1 MNLKRFLTFKAIVEE
16 GSFLK
21 ASQKLYCTQST
32 VTFQIKQLEQDL
44 SLRLFEK
51 IGRKMVL
58 TQAGEKILP
67 YVYELARVMENIEG
81 TAQQENSEPT
91 GELKVLIAET
101 QLAYK
106 MANVLKEF
114 RIRAPNVRL
123 SLQSQNCYQIR
134 DELIEDKADLGVF
147 YRVGNDDTLKVHE
160 FEQEPLVLVA
170 SPLLKGLDLK
180 KREQHIDLG
189 FISNGPKCLFRQMF
203 ESIIQ
208 ERDISI
214 DNMIELSS
222 INTIKNCVE
231 SNIGISYLPRF
242 TVEKELQ
249 EGSLQELEFTEFSKM
264 IKPLCAYHSGKCV
277 TPAMEVFIDCM
288 RNEYER
294 LSTQSW

>member
-1 MNLKRFLTFKAIVEE
+1 MNLKRFLTFKTIVEE

-32 VTFQIKQLEQDL
+32 VTFQIRQLEQDL
-44 SLRLFEK
+44 SLQLFEK

-58 TQAGEKILP
+58 TQAGERILP
-67 YVYELARVMENIEG
+67 YVYELTRVMENIES

-91 GELKVLIAET
+91 GELKVLVAET

-114 RIRAPNVRL
+114 RIRAPEVRL

-134 DELIEDKADLGVF
+134 DDLIADKADLGVF
-147 YRVGNDDTLKVHE
+147 YQVGNDNALQVHE
-160 FEQEPLVLVA
+160 FKEEPLVLIA
-170 SPLLKGLDLK
+170 SPMLKGMDLQ
-180 KREQHIDLG
+180 ESGQHFDLG
-189 FISNGPKCLFRQMF
+189 FISNGPKCLFRHTF
-203 ESIIQ
+203 ESTIQ
-208 ERDISI
+208 ERNITI

-231 SNIGISYLPRF
+231 GNIGISYLPRF

-249 EGSLQELEFTEFSKM
+249 EGCLQELKFTDKPQM
-264 IKPLCAYHSGKCV
+264 IKPRCGYHAGKCV

-288 RNEYER
+288 RNEY
-294 LSTQSW
+294 

>member
-1 MNLKRFLTFKAIVEE
+1 MNLKRFLTFKTIVEE

-44 SLRLFEK
+44 SLQLFEK

-81 TAQQENSEPT
+81 TAQQESSEPT

-106 MANVLKEF
+106 MASVLKEF
-114 RIRAPNVRL
+114 RIRAPKVRL
-123 SLQSQNCYQIR
+123 SLQSQNCYKIR
-134 DELIEDKADLGVF
+134 DELIADKADLGVF
-147 YRVGNDDTLKVHE
+147 YRVGNDDALKVHE

-170 SPLLKGLDLK
+170 SPLLTGLDLQ
-180 KREQHIDLG
+180 KRDQHIDLG
-189 FISNGPKCLFRQMF
+189 FISNGPKCLFRQTF

-208 ERDISI
+208 ERNISI

-249 EGSLQELEFTEFSKM
+249 EGSLQELAFTDAPQM
-264 IKPLCAYHSGKCV
+264 IKPLCGYHAGKCV

-288 RNEYER
+288 RNAH
-294 LSTQSW
+294 

>member
-1 MNLKRFLTFKAIVEE
+1 MTFKIR
-16 GSFLK
+16 
-21 ASQKLYCTQST
+21 
-32 VTFQIKQLEQDL
+32 QLEQDL
-44 SLRLFEK
+44 SLQLFEK

-81 TAQQENSEPT
+81 TAQQESSEPT

-101 QLAYK
+101 LLAYK

-114 RIRAPNVRL
+114 RIRAPKVRL
-123 SLQSQNCYQIR
+123 SLQSQNCYKIR
-134 DELIEDKADLGVF
+134 DELIADKADLGVF
-147 YRVGNDDTLKVHE
+147 YRVGNDDALKVHE

-170 SPLLKGLDLK
+170 SPLLTGLDLQK
-180 KREQHIDLG
+180 GEQHIDLG
-189 FISNGPKCLFRQMF
+189 FISNGPKCLFRQTF

-208 ERDISI
+208 ERNISI

-249 EGSLQELEFTEFSKM
+249 EGSQQELEFTNAPQM
-264 IKPLCAYHSGKCV
+264 IKPQCGCNAGKCV

-288 RNEYER
+288 CNTHETGFF
-294 LSTQSW
+294 LKS

>member
-1 MNLKRFLTFKAIVEE
+1 MNLKRFLTFKTIVEE

-32 VTFQIKQLEQDL
+32 ITFQIKQLEQDL

-58 TQAGEKILP
+58 TQAGENILP
-67 YVYELARVMENIEG
+67 YVYELIRVMENIEG
-81 TAQQENSEPT
+81 MAQKQGSEPT
-91 GELKVLIAET
+91 GELKVLVAET

-106 MANVLKEF
+106 MANVLREF
-114 RIRAPNVRL
+114 RIKAPKVRL

-134 DELIEDKADLGVF
+134 DELIADKADLGVF
-147 YRVGNDDTLKVHE
+147 YRVGNDDALKVHE
-160 FEQEPLVLVA
+160 FTKEPLVLVA
-170 SPLLKGLDLK
+170 SPLLKQLDLLQCG
-180 KREQHIDLG
+180 RHIESG
-189 FISNGPKCLFRQMF
+189 FISNGPTCLFRRTF

-208 ERDISI
+208 ERNISI
-214 DNMIELSS
+214 DNMIDLSS

-242 TVEKELQ
+242 TVEQELR
-249 EGSLQELEFTEFSKM
+249 EGTLQELVLTETPQM
-264 IKPLCAYHSGKCV
+264 ITPLCGYHAGKCV

-288 RNEYER
+288 RNEY
-294 LSTQSW
+294 

>member
-1 MNLKRFLTFKAIVEE
+1 MNLKRFLTFKTIVEE

-44 SLRLFEK
+44 SLQLFEK

-67 YVYELARVMENIEG
+67 YVYDLTRVIENIEG
-81 TAQQENSEPT
+81 TAQQESSEPT

-106 MANVLKEF
+106 MATVLKEF
-114 RIRAPNVRL
+114 RIRAPKVRL
-123 SLQSQNCYQIR
+123 SLQSQNCYKIR
-134 DELIEDKADLGVF
+134 DELIADKADLGVF
-147 YRVGNDDTLKVHE
+147 YRVGNDDALKVHE

-170 SPLLKGLDLK
+170 SPLLTGLDLQ
-180 KREQHIDLG
+180 KRDQHIDLG
-189 FISNGPKCLFRQMF
+189 FISNGPKCLFRQTF

-208 ERDISI
+208 ERNISI

-249 EGSLQELEFTEFSKM
+249 EGSLQELAFTDAPQM
-264 IKPLCAYHSGKCV
+264 IKPLCGYHAGKCV

-288 RNEYER
+288 RNAH
-294 LSTQSW
+294 

>member
-1 MNLKRFLTFKAIVEE
+1 MNLKRFLTFKTIVEE

-44 SLRLFEK
+44 SLQLFEK

-81 TAQQENSEPT
+81 TAQQESSEPT

-106 MANVLKEF
+106 MASVLKEF
-114 RIRAPNVRL
+114 RIRAPKVRL
-123 SLQSQNCYQIR
+123 SLQSQNCYKIR
-134 DELIEDKADLGVF
+134 DELIADKADLGVF
-147 YRVGNDDTLKVHE
+147 YRVGNDDALKVHE

-170 SPLLKGLDLK
+170 SPLLTGLDLQ
-180 KREQHIDLG
+180 KRDQHIDLG
-189 FISNGPKCLFRQMF
+189 FISNGPKCLFRQTF

-208 ERDISI
+208 ERNISI

-242 TVEKELQ
+242 TVEKELH
-249 EGSLQELEFTEFSKM
+249 EGSLQELAFTDAPQM
-264 IKPLCAYHSGKCV
+264 IKPLCGYHAGKCV

-288 RNEYER
+288 RNAH
-294 LSTQSW
+294 

>member
-1 MNLKRFLTFKAIVEE
+1 
-16 GSFLK
+16 
-21 ASQKLYCTQST
+21 
-32 VTFQIKQLEQDL
+32 
-44 SLRLFEK
+44 
-51 IGRKMVL
+51 MVL

-81 TAQQENSEPT
+81 TAQQESSEPT

-114 RIRAPNVRL
+114 RIRAPKVRL
-123 SLQSQNCYQIR
+123 SLQSQNCYKIR
-134 DELIEDKADLGVF
+134 DELIADKADLGVF
-147 YRVGNDDTLKVHE
+147 YRVGNDDALKVHE

-170 SPLLKGLDLK
+170 SPLLTGLDLQ
-180 KREQHIDLG
+180 KRDQHIDLG
-189 FISNGPKCLFRQMF
+189 FISNGPKCLFRQTF

-208 ERDISI
+208 ECNISI

-249 EGSLQELEFTEFSKM
+249 EGSLQELAFTDAPQM
-264 IKPLCAYHSGKCV
+264 IKPLCGYHAGKCV
-277 TPAMEVFIDCM
+277 KPAMEVFIDCM
-288 RNEYER
+288 RNAH
-294 LSTQSW
+294 

>member
-1 MNLKRFLTFKAIVEE
+1 MNLKRFLTFKTIVEE

-44 SLRLFEK
+44 SLQLFEK

-58 TQAGEKILP
+58 TQAGERILP
-67 YVYELARVMENIEG
+67 YVYELTRVIENIEG
-81 TAQQENSEPT
+81 TAELESLEPK
-91 GELKVLIAET
+91 GKLKVLVAET

-106 MANVLKEF
+106 MTNVLKEF
-114 RIRAPNVRL
+114 RIRAPKVKL

-134 DELIEDKADLGVF
+134 DDLIADKADLGVF
-147 YRVGNDDTLKVHE
+147 YQVGSGDALKVYE
-160 FEQEPLVLVA
+160 FKEEPLVLIA
-170 SPLLKGLDLK
+170 SPLLKGMNLQERDK
-180 KREQHIDLG
+180 HFDLG
-189 FISNGPKCLFRQMF
+189 FISNGPKCLFRQLF
-203 ESIIQ
+203 ESTLQQRNIT
-208 ERDISI
+208 I

-231 SNIGISYLPRF
+231 GNIGISYLPRF

-249 EGSLQELEFTEFSKM
+249 EGSLQELQFTD
-264 IKPLCAYHSGKCV
+264 KPQMVKPQCGYHAGKCV

-288 RNEYER
+288 RNEY
-294 LSTQSW
+294 

>member
-1 MNLKRFLTFKAIVEE
+1 MNLKRFLTFKTIVEE

-44 SLRLFEK
+44 SLQLFEK

-81 TAQQENSEPT
+81 TAQQESSEPT

-106 MANVLKEF
+106 MASVLKEF
-114 RIRAPNVRL
+114 RIRAPKVRL
-123 SLQSQNCYQIR
+123 SLQSQNCYKIR
-134 DELIEDKADLGVF
+134 DELIADKADLGVF
-147 YRVGNDDTLKVHE
+147 YRVGNDDSLKVHE

-170 SPLLKGLDLK
+170 SPLLTGLDLQ
-180 KREQHIDLG
+180 KRDQHIDLG
-189 FISNGPKCLFRQMF
+189 FISNGPKCLFRQTF

-208 ERDISI
+208 ERNISI

-249 EGSLQELEFTEFSKM
+249 EGSLQELAFTDAPQM
-264 IKPLCAYHSGKCV
+264 IKPLCGYHAGKCV

-288 RNEYER
+288 RNAH
-294 LSTQSW
+294 

>member
-1 MNLKRFLTFKAIVEE
+1 MNLKRFLTFKTIVEE

-44 SLRLFEK
+44 SLQLFEK

-67 YVYELARVMENIEG
+67 YVYELTRVMENIEG
-81 TAQQENSEPT
+81 TAQQESSEPT

-106 MANVLKEF
+106 MANILKEF
-114 RIRAPNVRL
+114 RLRAPKVRL
-123 SLQSQNCYQIR
+123 SLQSQNCYRIR
-134 DELIEDKADLGVF
+134 DELIADKADLGVF
-147 YRVGNDDTLKVHE
+147 YQVGNDDSLKVHE
-160 FEQEPLVLVA
+160 FDHEPLVLVA
-170 SPLLKGLDLK
+170 SPLLKGLDLQK
-180 KREQHIDLG
+180 PDQHVDVG
-189 FISNGPKCLFRQMF
+189 FISNGPKCLFRQTF
-203 ESIIQ
+203 ETIIH
-208 ERDISI
+208 ERNISI

-242 TVEKELQ
+242 TVEKELR
-249 EGSLQELEFTEFSKM
+249 EGRLQELAFSDKPQM
-264 IKPLCAYHSGKCV
+264 IKPRCGYHSGKCV

-288 RNEYER
+288 QNKY
-294 LSTQSW
+294 

>member
-1 MNLKRFLTFKAIVEE
+1 MNLKRFLTFKTIVEE

-44 SLRLFEK
+44 SLQLFEK

-81 TAQQENSEPT
+81 TAQQESSEPT

-106 MANVLKEF
+106 MASVLKEF
-114 RIRAPNVRL
+114 RIRAPKVRL
-123 SLQSQNCYQIR
+123 SLQSQNCYKIR
-134 DELIEDKADLGVF
+134 DELIADKADLGVF
-147 YRVGNDDTLKVHE
+147 YRVGNDYSLKVHE

-170 SPLLKGLDLK
+170 SPLLTGLDLQ
-180 KREQHIDLG
+180 KRDQHIDLG
-189 FISNGPKCLFRQMF
+189 FISNGPKCLFRQTF

-208 ERDISI
+208 ERNISI

-249 EGSLQELEFTEFSKM
+249 EGSLQELAFTDAPHM
-264 IKPLCAYHSGKCV
+264 IKPLCGYHAGKCV

-288 RNEYER
+288 RNAH
-294 LSTQSW
+294 

>member
-44 SLRLFEK
+44 SLQLFEK

-231 SNIGISYLPRF
+231 SNIGISTYLVLRLKKSCKRA
-242 TVEKELQ
+242 VYK
-249 EGSLQELEFTEFSKM
+249 SLSSPNFQ
-264 IKPLCAYHSGKCV
+264 
-277 TPAMEVFIDCM
+277 
-288 RNEYER
+288 R
-294 LSTQSW
+294 

>member
-1 MNLKRFLTFKAIVEE
+1 MNLKRLLTFKTIVEE

-44 SLRLFEK
+44 SLQLFEK

-81 TAQQENSEPT
+81 TAQQESSEPT
-91 GELKVLIAET
+91 GELKVLVAET

-106 MANVLKEF
+106 MAKVLKEF
-114 RIRAPNVRL
+114 RIRAPKVRL

-134 DELIEDKADLGVF
+134 DELIADKADLGVF
-147 YRVGNDDTLKVHE
+147 YQVGNDDALEVQE
-160 FEQEPLVLVA
+160 FEQEPLVLIG
-170 SPLLKGLDLK
+170 SPLLKELDLQK
-180 KREQHIDLG
+180 KGQHVELG
-189 FISNGPKCLFRQMF
+189 FISNGPQCLFRQTF
-203 ESIIQ
+203 ERIIR
-208 ERDISI
+208 ERAITI

-242 TVEKELQ
+242 TVEKELKN
-249 EGSLQELEFTEFSKM
+249 GRLQEISFTNEPQM
-264 IKPLCAYHSGKCV
+264 IEPRCGYHAGKCV
-277 TPAMEVFIDCM
+277 TPAMDVFIDCM
-288 RNEYER
+288 RNEY
-294 LSTQSW
+294 

>member
-1 MNLKRFLTFKAIVEE
+1 MNLKRFLTFKTIVEE

-44 SLRLFEK
+44 SLQLFEK

-81 TAQQENSEPT
+81 TAQQESSEPT

-106 MANVLKEF
+106 MASVLKEF
-114 RIRAPNVRL
+114 RIRAPKVRL
-123 SLQSQNCYQIR
+123 SLQSQNCYKIR
-134 DELIEDKADLGVF
+134 DELIADKADLGVF
-147 YRVGNDDTLKVHE
+147 YRVGNDDSLKVHE

-170 SPLLKGLDLK
+170 SPLLIGLDLQ
-180 KREQHIDLG
+180 KRDQHIDLG
-189 FISNGPKCLFRQMF
+189 FISNGPKCLFRQTF

-208 ERDISI
+208 ERNISI

-249 EGSLQELEFTEFSKM
+249 EGSLQELAFTDAPQM
-264 IKPLCAYHSGKCV
+264 IKPLCGYHAGKCV

-288 RNEYER
+288 RNAH
-294 LSTQSW
+294 

>member
-1 MNLKRFLTFKAIVEE
+1 MNLKRFLTFKTIVEE

-44 SLRLFEK
+44 SLQLFEK

-81 TAQQENSEPT
+81 TAQQESSEPT

-106 MANVLKEF
+106 MASVLKEF
-114 RIRAPNVRL
+114 RIRAPKVRL
-123 SLQSQNCYQIR
+123 SLQSQNCYKIR
-134 DELIEDKADLGVF
+134 DELIADKADLGVF
-147 YRVGNDDTLKVHE
+147 YRVGNDDALKVHE

-170 SPLLKGLDLK
+170 SPLLTGLDLQ
-180 KREQHIDLG
+180 KRDQHIDLG
-189 FISNGPKCLFRQMF
+189 FISNGPKCLFRQTF

-208 ERDISI
+208 ERNISI

-249 EGSLQELEFTEFSKM
+249 EGSLQELAFTDTPQM
-264 IKPLCAYHSGKCV
+264 IKPLCGYHAGKCV

-288 RNEYER
+288 RNAH
-294 LSTQSW
+294 

>member
-1 MNLKRFLTFKAIVEE
+1 MNLKRFLTFKTIVEE

-32 VTFQIKQLEQDL
+32 VTFQIKKLEQDL
-44 SLRLFEK
+44 SLQLFEK

-81 TAQQENSEPT
+81 TAQQESSEPT

-106 MANVLKEF
+106 MASVLKEF
-114 RIRAPNVRL
+114 RIRAPKVRL
-123 SLQSQNCYQIR
+123 SLQSQNCYKIR
-134 DELIEDKADLGVF
+134 DELIADKADLGVF
-147 YRVGNDDTLKVHE
+147 YRVGNDDALKVHE

-170 SPLLKGLDLK
+170 SPLLTGLDLQ
-180 KREQHIDLG
+180 KRDQHIDLG
-189 FISNGPKCLFRQMF
+189 FISNGPKCLFRQTF

-208 ERDISI
+208 ERNISI

-249 EGSLQELEFTEFSKM
+249 EGSLQELAFTDAPQM
-264 IKPLCAYHSGKCV
+264 IKPLCGYHAGKCV

-288 RNEYER
+288 RNAH
-294 LSTQSW
+294 

>member
-1 MNLKRFLTFKAIVEE
+1 MNLKRFLTFKTIVEE

-44 SLRLFEK
+44 SLQLFEK

-67 YVYELARVMENIEG
+67 HVYELTRVMENIEG
-81 TAQQENSEPT
+81 TAQQESSEPT

-114 RIRAPNVRL
+114 RIRAPKVRL

-134 DELIEDKADLGVF
+134 DDLMADKADLGVF
-147 YRVGNDDTLKVHE
+147 YRVGNAESLKVHE
-160 FEQEPLVLVA
+160 FKQEPLVLVA
-170 SPLLKGLDLK
+170 SPLLQGMDLQQDG
-180 KREQHIDLG
+180 QHIDSG
-189 FISNGPKCLFRQMF
+189 FISNGAKCLFRHSF
-203 ESIIQ
+203 ENIIQ
-208 ERDISI
+208 ERNISI

-249 EGSLQELEFTEFSKM
+249 EGSLQELPFTETPQM
-264 IKPLCAYHSGKCV
+264 ITPLCGYHAGKCL

-288 RNEYER
+288 RCEH
-294 LSTQSW
+294 

>member
-1 MNLKRFLTFKAIVEE
+1 MNLKRLLTFKTIVEE

-44 SLRLFEK
+44 SLQLFEK

-81 TAQQENSEPT
+81 TAQQESSEPT
-91 GELKVLIAET
+91 GELKVLVAET

-106 MANVLKEF
+106 MAKVLKEF
-114 RIRAPNVRL
+114 RIRAPKVRL

-134 DELIEDKADLGVF
+134 DELIADKADLGVF
-147 YRVGNDDTLKVHE
+147 YQVGNDDALEVQE
-160 FEQEPLVLVA
+160 FEQEPLVLIG
-170 SPLLKGLDLK
+170 SPLLKELDLQK
-180 KREQHIDLG
+180 KGQHVELG
-189 FISNGPKCLFRQMF
+189 FISNGPQCLFRQTF
-203 ESIIQ
+203 ERIIR
-208 ERDISI
+208 ERAITI

-249 EGSLQELEFTEFSKM
+249 NGRLQEIPFTNEPQM
-264 IKPLCAYHSGKCV
+264 IEPRCGYHAGKCV
-277 TPAMEVFIDCM
+277 TPAMDVFIDCM
-288 RNEYER
+288 RNEY
-294 LSTQSW
+294 

>member
-1 MNLKRFLTFKAIVEE
+1 MNLKRFLTFKTIVEE

-44 SLRLFEK
+44 SLQLFEK

-58 TQAGEKILP
+58 TQAGERILP
-67 YVYELARVMENIEG
+67 YVYELTRVMENIEG
-81 TAQQENSEPT
+81 TAQQESSEPT
-91 GELKVLIAET
+91 GELKVLVAET

-106 MANVLKEF
+106 MAKVLKEF
-114 RIRAPNVRL
+114 RIRAPKVRL

-134 DELIEDKADLGVF
+134 DELIADKADLGVF
-147 YRVGNDDTLKVHE
+147 YRVGNDDALKVHE
-160 FEQEPLVLVA
+160 FKEEPLVLIA
-170 SPLLKGLDLK
+170 SPLLKGMDLQQ
-180 KREQHIDLG
+180 RGQHFDLG
-189 FISNGPKCLFRQMF
+189 FISNGPKCLFRQTF
-203 ESIIQ
+203 ESTIQ
-208 ERDISI
+208 ERNITI

-231 SNIGISYLPRF
+231 GNIGISYLPRF

-249 EGSLQELEFTEFSKM
+249 EGSLQELKFTDEPQM
-264 IKPLCAYHSGKCV
+264 IKPRCGYHAGKCV

-288 RNEYER
+288 RNEY
-294 LSTQSW
+294 

>member
-1 MNLKRFLTFKAIVEE
+1 MNLKRFLTFKTIVEE

-44 SLRLFEK
+44 SLQLFEK

-81 TAQQENSEPT
+81 TAQQESSEPT

-106 MANVLKEF
+106 MASVLKEF
-114 RIRAPNVRL
+114 RIRAPKVRL
-123 SLQSQNCYQIR
+123 SLQSQNCYKIR
-134 DELIEDKADLGVF
+134 DELIADKADLGVF
-147 YRVGNDDTLKVHE
+147 YRVGNDDALKVHE

-170 SPLLKGLDLK
+170 SPLLTGLDLQ
-180 KREQHIDLG
+180 KRDKHIDLG
-189 FISNGPKCLFRQMF
+189 FISNGPKCLFRQTF

-208 ERDISI
+208 ERNISI

-249 EGSLQELEFTEFSKM
+249 EGSLQELAFTDTPQM
-264 IKPLCAYHSGKCV
+264 IKPLCGYHAGKCV

-288 RNEYER
+288 RNAH
-294 LSTQSW
+294 

>member
-1 MNLKRFLTFKAIVEE
+1 MNLKRFLTFKTIVEE

-44 SLRLFEK
+44 SLQLFEK

-81 TAQQENSEPT
+81 TAQQESSEPT
-91 GELKVLIAET
+91 GELKVLVAET

-106 MANVLKEF
+106 MAKVLKEF
-114 RIRAPNVRL
+114 RIRAPKVRL
-123 SLQSQNCYQIR
+123 SLQSQNCYKIR
-134 DELIEDKADLGVF
+134 DELIADKADLGVF
-147 YRVGNDDTLKVHE
+147 YRVGNDDALKVHE

-170 SPLLKGLDLK
+170 SPLLTGLDLQ
-180 KREQHIDLG
+180 KRDQHIDLG
-189 FISNGPKCLFRQMF
+189 FISNGPKCLFRQTF

-208 ERDISI
+208 ERNISI

-249 EGSLQELEFTEFSKM
+249 EGSLQELTFTDAPQM
-264 IKPLCAYHSGKCV
+264 IKPLCGYHAGKCV

-288 RNEYER
+288 RNAH
-294 LSTQSW
+294 

>member
-1 MNLKRFLTFKAIVEE
+1 MNLKRFLTFKTIVEE

-44 SLRLFEK
+44 SLQLFEK

-81 TAQQENSEPT
+81 TAQQESSEPT

-106 MANVLKEF
+106 MASVLKEF
-114 RIRAPNVRL
+114 RIRAPKVRL
-123 SLQSQNCYQIR
+123 SLQSQNCYKIR
-134 DELIEDKADLGVF
+134 DELIADKADLGVF
-147 YRVGNDDTLKVHE
+147 YRVGNDDSLKVHE

-170 SPLLKGLDLK
+170 SPLLTGLDLQ
-180 KREQHIDLG
+180 KRDQHIDLG
-189 FISNGPKCLFRQMF
+189 FISNGPKCLFRQTF

-208 ERDISI
+208 ERNISI

-249 EGSLQELEFTEFSKM
+249 EGSLQELAFTDAPQI
-264 IKPLCAYHSGKCV
+264 IKPLCGYHAGKCV

-288 RNEYER
+288 RNAH
-294 LSTQSW
+294 

>member
-1 MNLKRFLTFKAIVEE
+1 MNLKRFLTFKTIVEE

-44 SLRLFEK
+44 SLQLFEK

-67 YVYELARVMENIEG
+67 YVYELARVIENIEG
-81 TAQQENSEPT
+81 TAQQESSEPT

-106 MANVLKEF
+106 MASVLKEF
-114 RIRAPNVRL
+114 RIRAPKVRL
-123 SLQSQNCYQIR
+123 SLQSQNCYKIR
-134 DELIEDKADLGVF
+134 DELIADKADLGVF
-147 YRVGNDDTLKVHE
+147 YRVGNDDALKVHE

-170 SPLLKGLDLK
+170 SPLLTGLDLQ

-189 FISNGPKCLFRQMF
+189 FISNGPKCLFRQTF

-208 ERDISI
+208 ERNISI

-249 EGSLQELEFTEFSKM
+249 EGSLQELAFTDAPQM
-264 IKPLCAYHSGKCV
+264 IKPLCGYHAGKCV

-288 RNEYER
+288 RNAH
-294 LSTQSW
+294 

>member
-1 MNLKRFLTFKAIVEE
+1 MNLKRFLTFKTIVEE

-44 SLRLFEK
+44 SLQLFEK

-81 TAQQENSEPT
+81 TAQQESSEPT

-106 MANVLKEF
+106 MASVLKEF
-114 RIRAPNVRL
+114 RIRAPKVRL
-123 SLQSQNCYQIR
+123 SLQSQNCYKIR
-134 DELIEDKADLGVF
+134 DELIADKADLGVF
-147 YRVGNDDTLKVHE
+147 YRVGNDDALKVHE

-170 SPLLKGLDLK
+170 SPLLTGLDLQ

-189 FISNGPKCLFRQMF
+189 FISNGPKCLFRQTF

-208 ERDISI
+208 ERNISI

-249 EGSLQELEFTEFSKM
+249 EGSLQELAFTDAPQM
-264 IKPLCAYHSGKCV
+264 IKPLCGYHAGKCV

-288 RNEYER
+288 RNAH
-294 LSTQSW
+294 

>member
-1 MNLKRFLTFKAIVEE
+1 MNLKRFLTFKTIVEE

-44 SLRLFEK
+44 SLQLFEK

-81 TAQQENSEPT
+81 TAQQESSEPT

-106 MANVLKEF
+106 MPNVLKEF
-114 RIRAPNVRL
+114 RIRAPKVRL
-123 SLQSQNCYQIR
+123 SLQSQNCYKIR
-134 DELIEDKADLGVF
+134 DELIADKADLGVF
-147 YRVGNDDTLKVHE
+147 YRVGNDDALKVHE

-170 SPLLKGLDLK
+170 SPLLTGLDLQ
-180 KREQHIDLG
+180 KRDQHIDLG
-189 FISNGPKCLFRQMF
+189 FISNGPKCLFRQTF

-208 ERDISI
+208 ERNISI

-249 EGSLQELEFTEFSKM
+249 EGSLQELAFTDAPQM
-264 IKPLCAYHSGKCV
+264 IKPLCGYHAGKCV

-288 RNEYER
+288 RNAH
-294 LSTQSW
+294 

>member
-1 MNLKRFLTFKAIVEE
+1 MNLKRFLTFKTIVEE

-44 SLRLFEK
+44 SLQLFEK

-58 TQAGEKILP
+58 TQAGERILP
-67 YVYELARVMENIEG
+67 YVYELTRVMDNIEG
-81 TAQQENSEPT
+81 TAQQENAKPT
-91 GELKVLIAET
+91 GELKVLVAET

-114 RIRAPNVRL
+114 RIRAPEVRL

-134 DELIEDKADLGVF
+134 DDLIADKADLGVF
-147 YRVGNDDTLKVHE
+147 YQVGNDNALQVHE
-160 FEQEPLVLVA
+160 FKEEPLVLIA
-170 SPLLKGLDLK
+170 SPMLKGMDL
-180 KREQHIDLG
+180 RQSGQHFDLG
-189 FISNGPKCLFRQMF
+189 FISNGSKCLFRQTF
-203 ESIIQ
+203 ENTIQ
-208 ERDISI
+208 DRNITI

-231 SNIGISYLPRF
+231 GNIGISYLPRF

-249 EGSLQELEFTEFSKM
+249 EGSLQELKFTD
-264 IKPLCAYHSGKCV
+264 KPQMVKPQCGYHSGKCV

-288 RNEYER
+288 RNEY
-294 LSTQSW
+294 

>member
-1 MNLKRFLTFKAIVEE
+1 MNLKRFLTFKTIVEE

-44 SLRLFEK
+44 SLQLFEK

-81 TAQQENSEPT
+81 TAQQESSEPT

-106 MANVLKEF
+106 MASVLKEF
-114 RIRAPNVRL
+114 RIRAPKVRL
-123 SLQSQNCYQIR
+123 SLQSQNCYKIR
-134 DELIEDKADLGVF
+134 DELIADKADLGVF
-147 YRVGNDDTLKVHE
+147 YRVGNDDSLKVHE

-170 SPLLKGLDLK
+170 SPLLTGLDLQ
-180 KREQHIDLG
+180 KRDQHIDLG
-189 FISNGPKCLFRQMF
+189 FISNGPKCLFRQTF

-208 ERDISI
+208 ERNISI

-249 EGSLQELEFTEFSKM
+249 EGSLQELAFTDAPQM
-264 IKPLCAYHSGKCV
+264 IKPLCGYHAGKCV

-288 RNEYER
+288 RNAN
-294 LSTQSW
+294 